1 MAKMVKAILAK
12 ETYLNG
18 RDQGEVANENNAQ
31 FSGHVLH
38 DRPAF
43 ITETWQ
49 HMDQSTAVNTENW
62 QHIDQSTAVITEN
75 WQHMDQSAAVM
86 TDTERTLSDA

>member
-1 MAKMVKAILAK
+1 MLNY

-18 RDQGEVANENNAQ
+18 RDQCEVANENNAK
-31 FSGHVLH
+31 FSSHVLH

-49 HMDQSTAVNTENW
+49 HSNQSTAVIMENW
-62 QHIDQSTAVITEN
+62 QHINQSTAAIIDNQE
-75 WQHMDQSAAVM
+75 QL
-86 TDTERTLSDA
+86 EESDN